1 MQQQQ
6 QQQQLAA
13 GRQAGPGSSV
23 TGDTAERNRIF
34 AREAFDLGM
43 EIIEDAPIKIRRT
56 LSQLVLMKYNVWD
69 GGGSVPIITTQE
81 MCSPCYNVTCILYN

>member
-43 EIIEDAPIKIRRT
+43 EIIKHAPIKIRTT
-56 LSQLVLMKYNVWD
+56 LSQLVLMKYNVCGEEGWRR
-69 GGGSVPIITTQE
+69 E
-81 MCSPCYNVTCILYN
+81 CPCNYNPGNV